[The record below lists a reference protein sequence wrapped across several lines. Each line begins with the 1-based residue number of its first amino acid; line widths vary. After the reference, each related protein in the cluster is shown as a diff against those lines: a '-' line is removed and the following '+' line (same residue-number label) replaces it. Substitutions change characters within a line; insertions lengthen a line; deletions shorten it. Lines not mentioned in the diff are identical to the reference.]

1 MILCVGEILA
11 DMIGEKKRNGYFYE
25 RKAGGAPFNVA
36 CAVKKLGGSVAFAG
50 AVGNDPVGDFLK
62 SYAENKNFDELL
74 IPVRKN
80 KNTTLAFVEI
90 SDDGERTFGFY
101 RKNTADS
108 DLPQISDELLRK
120 ANIVHFGSLMLSE
133 KAGFDYAL
141 KLANRAKEAGKLV
154 SFDVNYRGDVF
165 GDEKNAT
172 KAYLSFLPLCDIIKF
187 SEDETELFGEDY
199 IERKLKNSLVLI
211 TRGAKGCEWRH
222 NGRTERVKTIQIKPV
237 DTTGAGDAFLG
248 GALFGLDKEKTVDLS
263 AEKLEKI
270 LFFANVCGSLNTLGR
285 GATDSLPTR
294 QKIAKYL

>member
-11 DMIGEKKRNGYFYE
+11 DMLGEKKRNGYFYE

-50 AVGNDPVGDFLK
+50 AVGNDSIGDFLK
-62 SYAENKNFDELL
+62 NYAEKQKFDELL
-74 IPVRKN
+74 ISVRKN

-90 SDDGERTFGFY
+90 SDDGERSFGFY

-108 DLPQISDELLRK
+108 DLPQISDELLSK

-133 KAGFDYAL
+133 KSGLDYAM
-141 KLANRAKEAGKLV
+141 KLAKRAKEAGKLV
-154 SFDVNYRGDVF
+154 SFDVNHRSDVF
-165 GDEKNAT
+165 GDENNAM

-222 NGRTERVKTIQIKPV
+222 NGRTERVRTIKIKPV
-237 DTTGAGDAFLG
+237 DATGAGDAFLG
-248 GALFGLDKEKTVDLS
+248 GALFGLYKEKTVDLS

-270 LFFANVCGSLNTLGR
+270 LLFANVCGSLNTLGR

-294 QKIAKYL
+294 QKVAKYL